1 MKRRLRILGVVACGM
16 TLAALFAVVIWQQTC
31 IGRLRAEAEVLR
43 GQVARAPSFREQRS
57 KTGSPQ
63 LEPNAR
69 GAAEPQPDP
78 NQTLP
83 QGQILELLRLRGQV
97 GVLKEQLA
105 EAIESSLKDGASRPP
120 VKTEESNKPTK
131 PTQEFVED
139 AERAATIA
147 EGRLADA
154 NQALGVV
161 ATALKVPESVAQIE
175 GTHIIE
181 ALKDPSMAPYQVYLR
196 FKFVCWVL
204 GNNAFVERA
213 VADGARGALQANSA
227 DKPSS

>member
-1 MKRRLRILGVVACGM
+1 MKRWLRILGVVACGM
-16 TLAALFAVVIWQQTC
+16 TLATLFAVVIWQQSC

-43 GQVARAPSFREQRS
+43 GQVARAPSFREQRG

-63 LEPNAR
+63 LEPNAPR
-69 GAAEPQPDP
+69 AAEPQPDP

-83 QGQILELLRLRGQV
+83 QEQFRELLGLRGQV

-105 EAIESSLKDGASRPP
+105 EAIGSSLKDGASRPP
-120 VKTEESNKPTK
+120 VKTEESNKPT
-131 PTQEFVED
+131 QEFVED
-139 AERAATIA
+139 AERAAAIA

-161 ATALKVPESVAQIE
+161 ATALKVPEPVAQIE
-175 GTHIIE
+175 GTHIMD

-204 GNNAFVERA
+204 GNNAYAERA
-213 VADGARGALQANSA
+213 VADGARVALQANSA